1 MCHAGPSRIL
11 TAMSA
16 RTHVRVAIVDD
27 NRKFGE
33 ALSVLLELEPD
44 VKVVAL
50 LEDGEA
56 AVEHATGDQADIYL
70 VDFRLPDMDGA
81 ETTRAILERRPDTS
95 VIALSAA
102 AAEPDVEALR
112 QAGALECLSKDRDLE
127 ALVAMIR
134 RAARRTSTAE
144 A

>member
-1 MCHAGPSRIL
+1 
-11 TAMSA
+11 MSA
-16 RTHVRVAIVDD
+16 RAHLRVAIVDD
-27 NRKFGE
+27 NRQFGE

-56 AVEHATGDQADIYL
+56 ALEHAADEGADVYL
-70 VDFRLPDMDGA
+70 VDFRLPDMNGA
-81 ETTRAILERRPDTS
+81 ETTAAILERRPTTR

-102 AAEPDVEALR
+102 AAPPDVDAVR
-112 QAGALECLSKDRDLE
+112 AAGAVTCLSKDRDLD
-127 ALVAMIR
+127 ALVATIR
-134 RAARRTSTAE
+134 GTPAPAASAE